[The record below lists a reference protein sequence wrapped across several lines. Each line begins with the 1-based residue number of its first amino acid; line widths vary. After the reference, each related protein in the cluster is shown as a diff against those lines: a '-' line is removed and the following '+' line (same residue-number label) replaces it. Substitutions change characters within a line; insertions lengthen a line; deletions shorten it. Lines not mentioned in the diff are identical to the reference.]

1 MSILHAHAIRMQ
13 RTGGPAV
20 LEWIPVEIG
29 EPGPGEVRLRQ
40 TAVGLNFIDVYQR
53 TGLYSIPLPTIPGQ
67 EAAAVVET
75 VGPGVTDLAPGD
87 RVAYASAPIGAYAE
101 ARLMPAGRVVKL
113 PAGFSDAQAAAMMLK
128 GMTAQ
133 YLIRRTY
140 RVQPGDAILVHAAAG
155 GVGTILCQ
163 WAAHLGA
170 TVIGTVGSDEKA
182 AAARAHG
189 CRHPIVYT
197 RDDFAARVREIT
209 GGAGVAAVYDSV
221 GRDTFDKSLECLQPR
236 GTMVLFGQS
245 SGMVPPFDLSRLAS
259 RGSLFITRP
268 SLGTYTATRDELL
281 ATAREL
287 FAVVETGV
295 VKIEINQSYPLRE
308 AAQAHRDLEARR
320 TTGSTV
326 LLP

>member
-182 AAARAHG
+182 AAARAHR